1 MDTPQQMSDGCT
13 ISPQLEPLASMKT
26 LILFRHAK
34 SDHPGGMDDHERPL
48 AARGRRD
55 APAMAR
61 WLAEHGLVPQKVLC
75 SDAVRTRRTL
85 ALALDAWAEMDEVR
99 PPVIGYRPGLYL
111 ASAARILSLTAAEAG
126 ASDSVMVVGHNPG
139 MHDLAQ
145 ALTEPAA
152 TPAHRRLA
160 RKFPT
165 AAAAVLTF
173 DIDRWEELATRRG
186 ELSTFMRPRD
196 LDR

>member
-1 MDTPQQMSDGCT
+1 
-13 ISPQLEPLASMKT
+13 MKT

-34 SDHPGGMDDHERPL
+34 SDHPGGTTDHERPL
-48 AARGRRD
+48 ASRGRRD

-61 WLAEHGLVPQKVLC
+61 WLAERGLVPGKVLC
-75 SDAVRTRRTL
+75 SDSVRTRQTL
-85 ALALDAWAEMDEVR
+85 ALMVDEWGEMDDVTT
-99 PPVIGYRPGLYL
+99 PSIGYRPGLYL
-111 ASAARILSLTAAEAG
+111 ASAVRILSLAAAEAG
-126 ASDSVMVVGHNPG
+126 DADSVMVVGHNPG

-145 ALTEPAA
+145 ALAEPAA

-165 AAAAVLTF
+165 AAAAVLSF
-173 DIDRWEELATRRG
+173 DIARWEEMATRRG